1 MHNPELHI
9 ATLNAKGKLEMEL
22 TVERGRGYVSAT
34 QNKQPGHSM
43 TPLPSRL
50 VTFLMAS
57 APPSAAT
64 YFSMIESA
72 VIGLAGCAGRT
83 SGFAGMSVSSTGG
96 MATRRFRSAMAGIA
110 GDLCLAAER
119 VLVDGHGHG
128 DHLAG
133 SLGMFAVASV
143 LAEVIAER
151 AEEAD
156 PAKAMGPMTPDRA
169 VMLGLQIVTLLL
181 DKKPQQE
188 ARHLNLRI
196 ERLLRGMMEVD
207 EALGFIFEAKPRPEE
222 KEYRQRT
229 AEQLGNP
236 LRSAAQIVNALR
248 EKQGEKIKGTG
259 DWQGWGEGSEK
270 NRAGCLGADERAQR
284 GGMIRDLL
292 QRKVAAVDLELLEG
306 AEGKAAWMEL
316 WLRAFGIADETGNSK
331 SEAGKSK
338 AGDRVSS
345 FDSRV
350 SRVEVLAFAEMVWE
364 RIAMFRRQGEKER
377 ADVREALETA
387 VLAKRAAAEEIAD
400 SKLPV
405 AGLPRGRNSKLEIRN
420 SPAGC
425 RFKLRI
431 SRFGF
436 GAIVNRQSAIVN
448 FMVAAGRGGDAF
460 GAANGH
466 QVHASAVGGLPGPEW
481 PVLPVAGEAVRAE
494 REVRDVPSGVE
505 GVGDGRRKPDHPGAA
520 GLPHPGKR
528 RQSRGRDRVAGR
540 LWRTEA
546 GRRAVG
552 AGLVPALF
560 VPGKRRGKAKM
571 RNEK

>member
-1 MHNPELHI
+1 MQVPGNESPRPENHGAAEGAPPLQKPKRKYAVSEKSRAASRRNLVLANLAPHWLKYRCTDRRRAQCYKALEKAVAELRRFDSPHYGLGFKRGTSCASLI
-9 ATLNAKGKLEMEL
+9 RSLALAGEKKEDYEEHLQLMQEALAPVDDDGRKNARAAAEAVWRRLR
-22 TVERGRGYVSAT
+22 VHRGRARWE
-34 QNKQPGHSM
+34 
-43 TPLPSRL
+43 L
-50 VTFLMAS
+50 
-57 APPSAAT
+57 
-64 YFSMIESA
+64 
-72 VIGLAGCAGRT
+72 
-83 SGFAGMSVSSTGG
+83 
-96 MATRRFRSAMAGIA
+96 
-110 GDLCLAAER
+110 
-119 VLVDGHGHG
+119 
-128 DHLAG
+128 
-133 SLGMFAVASV
+133 FAVASV

-207 EALGFIFEAKPRPEE
+207 EALGFILEAKPRPEE

-292 QRKVAAVDLELLEG
+292 QRKVAGVDLELLEG

-316 WLRAFGIADETGNSK
+316 WLRAFGIADEIGNSK

-400 SKLPV
+400 SELPV
-405 AGLPRGRNSKLEIRN
+405 EDCPEDETRNSKFETRPPDADSSCESPDSGSEQSSIGNQQSSISWSLRDVGVMLLAPLTVIKCTRAQLEAYRDLNGRYYQLLVKLYGPSARFETFLRESKESATDVGSRIIRALLG
-420 SPAGC
+420 SHIRAKGGKVGEEIEW
-425 RFKLRI
+425 RG
-431 SRFGF
+431 GF
-436 GAIVNRQSAIVN
+436 G
-448 FMVAAGRGGDAF
+448 G
-460 GAANGH
+460 
-466 QVHASAVGGLPGPEW
+466 
-481 PVLPVAGEAVRAE
+481 
-494 REVRDVPSGVE
+494 
-505 GVGDGRRKPDHPGAA
+505 RKPGGGP
-520 GLPHPGKR
+520 
-528 RQSRGRDRVAGR
+528 
-540 LWRTEA
+540 
-546 GRRAVG
+546 
-552 AGLVPALF
+552 
-560 VPGKRRGKAKM
+560 
-571 RNEK
+571 